1 MAQNFSEG
9 DSHMLPREAQHL
21 QFTAPDFSPHSQ
33 FVALPA
39 GGSALDR
46 PELLLV
52 RKFSFVSHKANI
64 DAHP

>member
-1 MAQNFSEG
+1 
-9 DSHMLPREAQHL
+9 MLPREAAHL
-21 QFTAPDFSPHSQ
+21 QFTAPDFPPHRE
-33 FVALPA
+33 FMALPA

-64 DAHP
+64 DVHR